1 MACAALAVL
10 TAVPASADERRPFRI
25 MDELALGVGYSD
37 GTGTAAAIR
46 VSVLH
51 PRLSVSIEAL
61 GLHGGPPRLPVDLG
75 DATMHASV
83 LAGVGVYRL
92 AGAWDVLL
100 LAVAGVHGFETED
113 RGFGV
118 KGHKLPAAGL
128 RASLYRSSGG
138 QRAVF
143 AALGISGEVL
153 ADLRREYDPVI
164 ERDVGGVTA
173 LLTLSLAYGLW
184 F

>member
-1 MACAALAVL
+1 MVGRRDFPLIWATQLCTRPCLPAWVC
-10 TAVPASADERRPFRI
+10 TVPQERGTCSSSPWRGARI
-25 MDELALGVGYSD
+25 RD
-37 GTGTAAAIR
+37 GR
-46 VSVLH
+46 
-51 PRLSVSIEAL
+51 PRLRRE
-61 GLHGGPPRLPVDLG
+61 
-75 DATMHASV
+75 
-83 LAGVGVYRL
+83 
-92 AGAWDVLL
+92 
-100 LAVAGVHGFETED
+100 
-113 RGFGV
+113 
-118 KGHKLPAAGL
+118 GHKLPAAGL